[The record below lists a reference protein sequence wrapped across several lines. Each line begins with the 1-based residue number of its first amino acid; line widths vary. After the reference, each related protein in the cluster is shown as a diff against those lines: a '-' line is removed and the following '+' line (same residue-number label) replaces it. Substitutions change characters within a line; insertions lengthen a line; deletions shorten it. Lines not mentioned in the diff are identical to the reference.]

1 MKKSLTQ
8 LFLVISLC
16 FLLCFSISCQKQA
29 GEAESVVDVE
39 ADITAIN
46 EIWTQYVA
54 TLTAGD
60 LDLWISLWTDDG
72 IRMAPDAPAVIGKEQ
87 IREAMKPAFDQMT
100 FDIAIANKEVR
111 VAGDWAFSR
120 GTGTLSTT
128 PKKGGKTTKIDGK
141 YLTILERQAD
151 GSWKIAID
159 CFNSNVPP
167 TSEKE

>member
-8 LFLVISLC
+8 QSLVISLC
-16 FLLCFSISCQKQA
+16 FLLSFSISCQKQA
-29 GEAESVVDVE
+29 EEAEPVVDVE
-39 ADITAIN
+39 AGITAIN

-54 TLTAGD
+54 TLIAGD

-100 FDIAIANKEVR
+100 LDVTIANKEVR

-120 GTGTLSTT
+120 GTGILSTT